1 MRVLRERLS
10 GHENLPYKEDLE
22 TALEQCYFCLYA
34 YPSKKSKARYLEEH
48 SAPQVTRLQWQVIW
62 AYLTHLTSVHF
73 GRHFLFSLSLYLEM
87 KMLNSLSHI
96 LVIWVF
102 HSLSSFSRQKVI
114 AFLSTFSQT
123 PVTKIYFGSYFI
135 FSVQTKSH
143 YLFSLLTK
151 SIKFMSNLNQGLNLG
166 KILIYIYLTY
176 FVV

>member
-48 SAPQVTRLQWQVIW
+48 SAPQVTCLQWQVIW
-62 AYLTHLTSVHF
+62 ANLTHLTSVNF

-102 HSLSSFSRQKVI
+102 HNLSSFS
-114 AFLSTFSQT
+114 QT
-123 PVTKIYFGSYFI
+123 AVTKIYFEILYMIDIWPAVCVFENWELIVHCMRTEEVECARERALLLALLSFRL
-135 FSVQTKSH
+135 SH
-143 YLFSLLTK
+143 LH
-151 SIKFMSNLNQGLNLG
+151 
-166 KILIYIYLTY
+166 
-176 FVV
+176 